1 MVRLIRSMEP
11 NIDVF
16 PQSVAFAKEI
26 AAYVKNT
33 YKVDIKVYA
42 NSKGVLFWIVDYKNY
57 AEYDKVRSKVVSDK
71 KYWGIISTAKDLF
84 IEGSLC
90 DEMVIPID

>member
-1 MVRLIRSMEP
+1 MVRLIRSMESK
-11 NIDVF
+11 IDVF

-26 AAYVKNT
+26 AAYVKKA

-42 NSKGVLFWIVDYKNY
+42 NSKGVLFWIADYKDY
-57 AEYDKVRSKVVSDK
+57 AEYDNVRSKVVSDK
-71 KYWGIISTAKDLF
+71 KYWEIISTAKDLF

-90 DEMVIPID
+90 DEIVSPVD